1 MVSQW
6 RDWKGLNRASIVNIG
21 NRNVRMLSM
30 HDIAIEEAG
39 NYTCIA
45 HTSNTTPLQK
55 SFILHLQGT

>member
-1 MVSQW
+1 
-6 RDWKGLNRASIVNIG
+6 
-21 NRNVRMLSM
+21 MLSM